1 MENLKLKKIKS
12 FILTVDGKASSG
24 KSTAAK
30 LLSKKFKI
38 PHLSSGLLFRWAAKI
53 ILDYKPKNKVSYLKK
68 RFKKFNYNNIKK
80 INLHSPNIS
89 EYTAKIAKI
98 LEIRKIIKKAQKN
111 WVHKNNKHCVVEGR
125 DSHTIFPQALVKFY
139 LKANLN
145 TAALRRFKE
154 LKKKNRKIT
163 IKEVKKDLRKRDYSD
178 TTRKHS
184 PLILA
189 KDHVVIRSDILNKPN
204 MVKKMSKKVEEKLVK
219 KYGVRDKSRNKQ

>member
-68 RFKKFNYNNIKK
+68 RFNKFNYNNIKK

-139 LKANLN
+139 LRANLN

-219 KYGVRDKSRNKQ
+219 KYGVRNKSRNKQ

>member
-68 RFKKFNYNNIKK
+68 RFNKFNYNNIKK

-139 LKANLN
+139 LRANLN

-154 LKKKNRKIT
+154 LKRKNRKIT

-184 PLILA
+184 PLILT

-204 MVKKMSKKVEEKLVK
+204 MVKKMSKNVEQKLLK
-219 KYGVRDKSRNKQ
+219 KYGIRNKSRDKQ

>member
-12 FILTVDGKASSG
+12 FILTVDGKSSSG

-38 PHLSSGLLFRWAAKI
+38 PHLSSGLLYRWAAKI
-53 ILDYKPKNKVSYLKK
+53 ILDNKPKNKVSYLKK

-89 EYTAKIAKI
+89 AYSAKIAKI
-98 LEIRKIIKKAQKN
+98 LEVRKIIKKTQKI
-111 WVHKNNKHCVVEGR
+111 WVHKNKKHCVVEGR
-125 DSHTIFPQALVKFY
+125 DSHTIFPQAFVKFY
-139 LKANLN
+139 LRANLN
-145 TAALRRFKE
+145 TAAWRRFKE

-219 KYGVRDKSRNKQ
+219 KYGVRNKSRNKQ

>member
-12 FILTVDGKASSG
+12 FILTVDGKSSSG

-68 RFKKFNYNNIKK
+68 RFNKFNYNNIKK

-139 LKANLN
+139 LRANLN

-154 LKKKNRKIT
+154 LKRKNRKIT

-219 KYGVRDKSRNKQ
+219 KYGVRNKSRNKQ

>member
-68 RFKKFNYNNIKK
+68 RFNKFNYNNIKK

-139 LKANLN
+139 LRANLD
-145 TAALRRFKE
+145 TAAWRRFKE
-154 LKKKNRKIT
+154 LRKKNRKIT

-189 KDHVVIRSDILNKPN
+189 KDHVVIRSDILNKPD

-219 KYGVRDKSRNKQ
+219 KYGVRNKSRNKR

>member
-38 PHLSSGLLFRWAAKI
+38 PHLSSGLLYRWAAKI
-53 ILDYKPKNKVSYLKK
+53 ILDNKPKNKVSYLKK

-139 LKANLN
+139 LRANLN

-154 LKKKNRKIT
+154 LKRKNRKIT

-189 KDHVVIRSDILNKPN
+189 KDHVVIRSDILNKPD

-219 KYGVRDKSRNKQ
+219 KYGVRNKSRNKR

>member
-68 RFKKFNYNNIKK
+68 RFNKFNYNNIKK

-139 LKANLN
+139 LRANLN

-154 LKKKNRKIT
+154 LKRKNRKIT

-189 KDHVVIRSDILNKPN
+189 KDHVVIRSDILNKPD

-219 KYGVRDKSRNKQ
+219 KYGVRNKSRNKR

>member
-68 RFKKFNYNNIKK
+68 SFKKFNYNNIKK

-139 LKANLN
+139 LRANLN

-154 LKKKNRKIT
+154 LKRKNRKIT

-189 KDHVVIRSDILNKPN
+189 KDHVVIRSDILNKPD

-219 KYGVRDKSRNKQ
+219 KYGVRNKSRNKQ

>member
-1 MENLKLKKIKS
+1 M
-12 FILTVDGKASSG
+12 DGKASSG

-68 RFKKFNYNNIKK
+68 RFNKFNYNNIKK

-139 LKANLN
+139 LRANLN

-154 LKKKNRKIT
+154 LKRKNRKIT

-189 KDHVVIRSDILNKPN
+189 KDHVVIRSDILNKPD

-219 KYGVRDKSRNKQ
+219 KYGVRNKSRNKR

>member
-1 MENLKLKKIKS
+1 VENLKLKKIKS

-68 RFKKFNYNNIKK
+68 RFNKFNYNNIKK

-111 WVHKNNKHCVVEGR
+111 WVHKNKKHCVVEGR

-139 LKANLN
+139 LRANLN

-154 LKKKNRKIT
+154 LKRKNRKIT

-189 KDHVVIRSDILNKPN
+189 KDHVVIRSDILNKPD

-219 KYGVRDKSRNKQ
+219 KYGVRNKSRNKR

>member
-1 MENLKLKKIKS
+1 VENLKLKKIKS

-68 RFKKFNYNNIKK
+68 RFNKFNYNNIKK

-139 LKANLN
+139 LRANLN

-154 LKKKNRKIT
+154 LKRKNRKIT

-189 KDHVVIRSDILNKPN
+189 KDHVVIRSDILNKPD

-219 KYGVRDKSRNKQ
+219 KYGVRNKSRNKR

>member
-1 MENLKLKKIKS
+1 VENLKLKKIKS

-68 RFKKFNYNNIKK
+68 RFNKFNYNNIKK

-139 LKANLN
+139 LRANLN

-154 LKKKNRKIT
+154 LKRKNRKIT

-189 KDHVVIRSDILNKPN
+189 KDHVVIRSDILNKPD

-219 KYGVRDKSRNKQ
+219 KYGVRNKSRNKQ

>member
-68 RFKKFNYNNIKK
+68 RFNKFNYNNIKK

-154 LKKKNRKIT
+154 LKRKNRKIT

-189 KDHVVIRSDILNKPN
+189 KDHVVIRSDILNKSEMIN
-204 MVKKMSKKVEEKLVK
+204 KMLNVIEMRLKQ
-219 KYGVRDKSRNKQ
+219 KYGSRS

>member
-12 FILTVDGKASSG
+12 FILTVDGKSSSG

-68 RFKKFNYNNIKK
+68 RFNKFNYNNIKK

-89 EYTAKIAKI
+89 TYSAKIAKI
-98 LEIRKIIKKAQKN
+98 LEVRKIIKKTQKT

-139 LKANLN
+139 LRANLN

-154 LKKKNRKIT
+154 LKRKNRKIT

-189 KDHVVIRSDILNKPN
+189 KDHVVIRSDILNKPD

-219 KYGVRDKSRNKQ
+219 KYGVRNKSRNKR

>member
-38 PHLSSGLLFRWAAKI
+38 PHLSSGLLYRWAAKI
-53 ILDYKPKNKVSYLKK
+53 ILDNKPKNKVSYLKK
-68 RFKKFNYNNIKK
+68 RFNKFNYNNIKK

-139 LKANLN
+139 LRANLN

-154 LKKKNRKIT
+154 LKRKNRKIT

-189 KDHVVIRSDILNKPN
+189 KDHVVIRSDILNKPD

-219 KYGVRDKSRNKQ
+219 KYGVRNKSRNKQ